1 MAWVAATRRVMR
13 MKPPFLVKICG
24 LSTPESLE
32 WAISAGADLVGFVHF
47 ARSPRHLAIDVAA
60 ALAKQVAGR
69 VKTAVLTVN
78 ADDELLDR
86 LVAAIAPDFI
96 QLHGSETPERVAEV
110 RKRFGRP
117 VIKAL
122 GIGSAG
128 DVAAAHAYAGIADLF
143 LYDAKPPKEASRPG
157 GLGVT
162 FDWSLLA
169 GAPSPFLL
177 SGGLDPT
184 NVGDAVRRVHPL
196 GVDVSSGVE
205 SGPGLKDEARIRAFV
220 AAARTA
226 NEEGQR

>member
-1 MAWVAATRRVMR
+1 MAWVAAVHWFMR

-24 LSTPESLE
+24 LSTSESLE

-47 ARSPRHLAIDVAA
+47 VRSPRHLAVDAAA

-69 VKTAVLTVN
+69 AKTVVLTVN
-78 ADDELLDR
+78 PDDELLDS
-86 LVAAIAPDFI
+86 LVAAIDPDFV
-96 QLHGSETPERVAEV
+96 QLHGRETTERVAGV
-110 RKRFGRP
+110 RSRLRRP
-117 VIKAL
+117 VIKA
-122 GIGSAG
+122 IGVG
-128 DVAAAHAYAGIADLF
+128 TPEDILAARAYAGVADLL
-143 LYDAKPPKEASRPG
+143 LYDAKPPKDASRPG

-169 GAPSPFLL
+169 SAPSPFLL

-184 NVGDAVRRVHPL
+184 NVGEAVRRVHPL

-205 SGPGLKDEARIRAFV
+205 SAPGLKDEARIRAFV
-220 AAARTA
+220 AAARSA

>member
-1 MAWVAATRRVMR
+1 
-13 MKPPFLVKICG
+13 MKSPFLVKICG

-47 ARSPRHLAIDVAA
+47 ARSPRHLSIEAA
-60 ALAKQVAGR
+60 AELAKRVAGR
-69 VKTAVLTVN
+69 AKTVVLTVN
-78 ADDELLDR
+78 AEDELLGN
-86 LVAAIAPDFI
+86 LVTSIVPDFV
-96 QLHGSETPERVAEV
+96 QLHGRETPERVADV
-110 RKRFGRP
+110 RLRFGRP

-122 GIGSAG
+122 GIGTRE
-128 DVAAAHAYAGIADLF
+128 DVAAAHAYAGAADLL

-169 GAPSPFLL
+169 DTTSPFLL

-184 NVGDAVRRVHPL
+184 NVGDAVRRVRPL

-205 SGPGLKDEARIRAFV
+205 STPGVKDEARVRAFV

-226 NEEGQR
+226 SEEGLR